1 MFVEIN
7 NRFVSRFNL
16 FFMAVIWFCRNLV
29 LSCYRTALLIEC
41 FGRRQ
46 AMGFKRVL
54 IANRGEI
61 ALRILRTLR
70 DMGIEAAIIHGR
82 EDRLSLPVQMADIA
96 YPNYRANPLD
106 SYLDIEAVIQ
116 AAKELG
122 CDAVHPGY
130 GFLAEN
136 AAFVARLEEEG
147 ITFIGPAS
155 GVITLLGDKIEA
167 RAAMEAAGL
176 PTAKGSSEPIS
187 SAEVAS
193 ALADEIGYP
202 VIIKAAAGGGGIGMQ
217 IVQKADEFESALKL
231 CQSRAKSAFGDERV
245 FVEKYIQGAQHVEFQ
260 VLGDGKKAIHFGER
274 FCSIQR
280 RHQKLVEEGP
290 WLTDEK
296 RAEIGD
302 LVCKGAESVGYKGL
316 ATFEF
321 LRDANGDFYF
331 LEVNPRVQVE
341 HTVTE
346 LITGFNLVELGIRV
360 AQGEALPLKQEDIAW
375 RGHAI
380 QCRLN
385 AEDPREFVPSPG
397 RLWECHFPSGFGIR
411 CDTHAHPGYEMPGC
425 FDSLL
430 AKLLVWGHN
439 REDAVRRMKTALDE
453 TMITGVEHLIPLHR
467 RIMDEEDFNNG
478 DITIQY
484 IDMHQE
490 LLG

>member
-1 MFVEIN
+1 
-7 NRFVSRFNL
+7 
-16 FFMAVIWFCRNLV
+16 
-29 LSCYRTALLIEC
+29 
-41 FGRRQ
+41 
-46 AMGFKRVL
+46 MGFKRVL

-82 EDRLSLPVQMADIA
+82 EDRLSLPVRMADIA
-96 YPNYRANPLD
+96 YPNYRTNPLD
-106 SYLDIEAVIQ
+106 SYLDIESVIQ
-116 AAKELG
+116 AAKELE

-187 SAEVAS
+187 SADVAS
-193 ALADEIGYP
+193 KLADEIGYP

-217 IVQKADEFESALKL
+217 IVEKADEFESALKL
-231 CQSRAKSAFGDERV
+231 CQSRARSAFGDERV

-260 VLGDGKKAIHFGER
+260 VLADGKKAIHFGER

-290 WLTDEK
+290 WLDDAK

-302 LVCKGAESVGYKGL
+302 LVCRGAESVGYKGL

-346 LITGFNLVELGIRV
+346 LITGHNLVELGIRV
-360 AQGEALPLKQEDIAW
+360 AQGEALPLSQEDITW
-375 RGHAI
+375 RGHSI

-397 RLWECHFPSGFGIR
+397 RLWECHFPSGFGVR

-430 AKLLVWGHN
+430 AKLLVWGRD
-439 REDAVRRMKTALDE
+439 REDAIARMKTALDE
-453 TMITGVEHLIPLHR
+453 TIITGVEHLIPLHR
-467 RIMDEEDFNNG
+467 RIMDEKDFNNG

>member
-1 MFVEIN
+1 
-7 NRFVSRFNL
+7 
-16 FFMAVIWFCRNLV
+16 
-29 LSCYRTALLIEC
+29 
-41 FGRRQ
+41 
-46 AMGFKRVL
+46 MGFKRVL

-96 YPNYRANPLD
+96 YPNYRTNPLD
-106 SYLDIEAVIQ
+106 SYLDIEAVVQ
-116 AAKELG
+116 AAKELE

-176 PTAKGSSEPIS
+176 PTAKGSSEPIA
-187 SAEVAS
+187 SADVAS

-260 VLGDGKKAIHFGER
+260 VLADGKNAIHFGER

-296 RAEIGD
+296 RAEIGA

-346 LITGFNLVELGIRV
+346 LITGHNLVELGIRV
-360 AQGEALPLKQEDIAW
+360 AQGEALPLKQEDITW
-375 RGHAI
+375 RGHSI

-430 AKLLVWGHN
+430 AKLLVWGRD
-439 REDAVRRMKTALDE
+439 REDAIRRMKTALVE

-467 RIMDEEDFNNG
+467 RIMDENDFNNG

>member
-1 MFVEIN
+1 
-7 NRFVSRFNL
+7 
-16 FFMAVIWFCRNLV
+16 
-29 LSCYRTALLIEC
+29 
-41 FGRRQ
+41 
-46 AMGFKRVL
+46 MGFSKVL

-61 ALRILRTLR
+61 ALRIMRTLR
-70 DMGIEAAIIHGR
+70 DMNIEAAIIYGK
-82 EDRLSLPVQMADIA
+82 EDRLSLPVRLSDDAHFRDVI
-96 YPNYRANPLD
+96 NPLD
-106 SYLDIEAVIQ
+106 AYLDIEAVVQ
-116 AAKELG
+116 AAKDMG

-136 AAFVARLEEEG
+136 ATFVKRLQEEG
-147 ITFIGPAS
+147 ITFIGPS
-155 GVITLLGDKIEA
+155 SDVITLLGDKIEA

-176 PTAKGSSEPIS
+176 PTARGSSEPIS
-187 SAEVAS
+187 EASVAS
-193 ALADEIGYP
+193 ELADEIGYP

-217 IVQKADEFESALKL
+217 IVEAADEFESALKL
-231 CQSRAKSAFGDERV
+231 CQSRAKSAFGDSRV

-260 VLGDGKKAIHFGER
+260 VLADGNKAIHFGER

-290 WLTDEK
+290 WLTPEK
-296 RAEIGD
+296 REEIGD

-346 LITGFNLVELGIRV
+346 LITGHNLVELGIRV
-360 AQGEALPLKQEDIAW
+360 AQGESLPFAQEDITW
-375 RGHAI
+375 NGHSI

-385 AEDPREFVPSPG
+385 AEDPREFIPSPG
-397 RLWECHFPSGFGIR
+397 RLWECHFPSGFGVR
-411 CDTHAHPGYEMPGC
+411 VDTHAHPGYEMPGS

-430 AKLLVWGHN
+430 AKLLVWGRD
-439 REDAVRRMKTALDE
+439 REDAIRRMRTALDE
-453 TMITGVEHLIPLHR
+453 TVITGVEHLIPLHR
-467 RIMDEEDFNNG
+467 RIMDETDFING

>member
-1 MFVEIN
+1 MN
-7 NRFVSRFNL
+7 
-16 FFMAVIWFCRNLV
+16 
-29 LSCYRTALLIEC
+29 
-41 FGRRQ
+41 
-46 AMGFKRVL
+46 
-54 IANRGEI
+54 
-61 ALRILRTLR
+61 
-70 DMGIEAAIIHGR
+70 IEAAIIYGK
-82 EDRLSLPVQMADIA
+82 EDRLSLPVRLSDDAHFRDVI
-96 YPNYRANPLD
+96 NPLD
-106 SYLDIEAVIQ
+106 AYLDIEAVVQ
-116 AAKELG
+116 AAKDMG

-136 AAFVARLEEEG
+136 AVFVKRLQEEG
-147 ITFIGPAS
+147 ITFIGPS
-155 GVITLLGDKIEA
+155 SDVITLLGDKIQA

-176 PTAKGSSEPIS
+176 PTAKGSSEPIFEAS
-187 SAEVAS
+187 VAS
-193 ALADEIGYP
+193 TLADEIGYP

-217 IVQKADEFESALKL
+217 IVQAADEFESALKL
-231 CQSRAKSAFGDERV
+231 CQSRAKSAFGDSRV

-260 VLGDGKKAIHFGER
+260 VLADGNKAIHFGER

-290 WLTDEK
+290 WLTPEK
-296 RAEIGD
+296 REEIGA

-346 LITGFNLVELGIRV
+346 LITGHNLVELGIRV
-360 AQGEALPLKQEDIAW
+360 AQGESLPFAQEDITW
-375 RGHAI
+375 NGHSI

-385 AEDPREFVPSPG
+385 AEDPREFIPSPG
-397 RLWECHFPSGFGIR
+397 RLWECHFPSGFGVR
-411 CDTHAHPGYEMPGC
+411 VDTHAHPGYEMPGS

-430 AKLLVWGHN
+430 AKLLVWGRD
-439 REDAVRRMKTALDE
+439 REDAIRRMRTALDE
-453 TMITGVEHLIPLHR
+453 TVITGVEHLIPLHR
-467 RIMDEEDFNNG
+467 RIMDETDFING

-484 IDMHQE
+484 IEMHQE

>member
-1 MFVEIN
+1 
-7 NRFVSRFNL
+7 
-16 FFMAVIWFCRNLV
+16 
-29 LSCYRTALLIEC
+29 
-41 FGRRQ
+41 
-46 AMGFKRVL
+46 MGFKRVL

-82 EDRLSLPVQMADIA
+82 EDRLSLPVRMADIA
-96 YPNYRANPLD
+96 YPNYRTNPLD
-106 SYLDIEAVIQ
+106 SYLDIESVIQ
-116 AAKELG
+116 AAKELE

-187 SAEVAS
+187 SADVAS
-193 ALADEIGYP
+193 KLADEIGYP

-217 IVQKADEFESALKL
+217 IVGKADEFESALKL
-231 CQSRAKSAFGDERV
+231 CQSRARSAFGDERV

-260 VLGDGKKAIHFGER
+260 VLADGKKAIHFGER

-290 WLTDEK
+290 WLDDAK

-302 LVCKGAESVGYKGL
+302 LVCRGAESVGYKGL

-346 LITGFNLVELGIRV
+346 LITGHNLVELGIRV
-360 AQGEALPLKQEDIAW
+360 AQGEALPLSQEDITW
-375 RGHAI
+375 RGHSI

-397 RLWECHFPSGFGIR
+397 RLWECHFPSGFGVR

-425 FDSLL
+425 FASLL
-430 AKLLVWGHN
+430 AKLLVWGRD
-439 REDAVRRMKTALDE
+439 REDAIARMKTALDE
-453 TMITGVEHLIPLHR
+453 TIITGVEHLIPLHR
-467 RIMDEEDFNNG
+467 RIMDEKDFNNG

>member
-1 MFVEIN
+1 
-7 NRFVSRFNL
+7 
-16 FFMAVIWFCRNLV
+16 
-29 LSCYRTALLIEC
+29 
-41 FGRRQ
+41 
-46 AMGFKRVL
+46 MGFKRVL

-96 YPNYRANPLD
+96 YPNYRTNPLD
-106 SYLDIEAVIQ
+106 SYLDIEAVVQ
-116 AAKELG
+116 AAKELE

-193 ALADEIGYP
+193 SLADEIGYP

-346 LITGFNLVELGIRV
+346 LITGHNLVELGIRV